1 MIEGMEMS
9 RMQYPQTGSRRI
21 ERRAPGSR
29 LAFGLLSA
37 GAVLAAIPG
46 IAQAGPP
53 DDHRMVPG
61 ISRIEH
67 DYSHQR
73 YKEWSRYRLPPG
85 AYYVPPSLVTLPV
98 PLAYYAPPPA
108 GAASPSVVGA
118 VTPLMIR

>member
-1 MIEGMEMS
+1 MS
-9 RMQYPQTGSRRI
+9 RMHYPQTGSRRI